1 MNGGFDAPTLALG
14 ALIFV
19 ARVGDVSLGTLRTL
33 AIVQGRT
40 WVSFFLGLVEVSMW
54 LVVIAAVLDK
64 IAARPILGLFYAFG
78 FATGNIAGIMLER
91 KIAFGDVA
99 LRVICPECADTLPTL
114 IRAEGFGVTVFPG
127 QGLHGPV
134 TMIYIVCRRRD
145 LARILRIVER
155 TAPDAFY
162 TTEMMGGVL
171 KLNRPVASAAGG
183 WRAVLKRK

>member
-1 MNGGFDAPTLALG
+1 MLGGLDGPTLALG
-14 ALIFV
+14 ALIFT

-40 WVSFFLGLVEVSMW
+40 WVSFFLGFVEVSMW

-64 IAARPILGLFYAFG
+64 VAARPILGLFYALG

-91 KIAFGDVA
+91 RIAFGDVA
-99 LRVICPECADTLPTL
+99 LRVICPECADTLPAL
-114 IRAEGFGVTVFPG
+114 LRAEGFGVTVFPG
-127 QGLHGPV
+127 LGLSGPV
-134 TMIYIVCRRRD
+134 TMLYVVCRRRD
-145 LARILRIVER
+145 LPRILRIVER

-162 TTEMMGGVL
+162 TTEMLGGVL

>member
-1 MNGGFDAPTLALG
+1 MIGGLDGATLALG

-40 WVSFFLGLVEVSMW
+40 WVSFGLGFVEVSMW

-64 IAARPILGLFYAFG
+64 VAARPILGLFYAAG

-91 KIAFGDVA
+91 KIAFGDIA
-99 LRVICPECADTLPTL
+99 LRVICPECASTLPTL

-127 QGLHGPV
+127 EGLHGPV
-134 TMIYIVCRRRD
+134 SMLYVVCRRRD
-145 LARILRIVER
+145 LARILRMVEQ
-155 TAPDAFY
+155 TAPHAFY
-162 TTEMMGGVL
+162 TTEMLGGVL
-171 KLNRPVASAAGG
+171 KLNRPVAAGGG
-183 WRAVLKRK
+183 WRAVVKRK